1 MNDDH
6 QLRETFQASRA
17 SERADAPSFG
27 RVMAGR
33 DRSAG
38 RRRGLV
44 PGLIAVGG
52 VAVLTIAVLSRGRRP
67 DPALDLELARKVMAW
82 RSPTDFLLPASVP
95 GLLSSV
101 PRIDQAPA
109 GSPLQALDPGSV
121 LGPPVFP
128 RSPRT

>member
-6 QLRETFQASRA
+6 RLQEAFQASRA
-17 SERADAPSFG
+17 SERADAPPFG

-33 DRSAG
+33 VRRAG

-52 VAVLTIAVLSRGRRP
+52 AIAMLMIAILSRTHS
-67 DPALDLELARKVMAW
+67 DPALDLELARQVMAW
-82 RSPTDFLLPASVP
+82 RSRTDFLLPASVP

-101 PRIDQAPA
+101 PRIGEASA

-121 LGPPVFP
+121 LGPPVLP
-128 RSPRT
+128 RSPRS